1 MNYIISDIDQY
12 YSTFEYPQEFIIS
25 IQKQP
30 NADMNGDKYLTVT
43 DLALM
48 VKKVEKTLE
57 YTAEIK
63 DIQIEN

>member
-1 MNYIISDIDQY
+1 MLPKD
-12 YSTFEYPQEFIIS
+12 
-25 IQKQP
+25 KQP

-63 DIQIEN
+63 DIQIENNTPKKMKI